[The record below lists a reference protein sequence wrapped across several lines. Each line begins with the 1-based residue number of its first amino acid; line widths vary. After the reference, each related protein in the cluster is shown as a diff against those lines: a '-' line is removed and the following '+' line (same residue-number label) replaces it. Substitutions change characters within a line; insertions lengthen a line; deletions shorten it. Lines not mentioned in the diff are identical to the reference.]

1 MRVPVWGRRRS
12 HLEGCDG
19 QALEREVLGVYGAV
33 LERGGGRNDQHIL
46 MPHAEAAVL
55 VVPGLVRQRHPRT
68 KRDLVRRL
76 PIPCAADAADAC
88 VCACVRMRVCAWAR
102 MQVRACACARARA
115 CVCVCVAVTAR
126 SRRGRARACKSGC
139 RRGAHAVHAGAT
151 MARVDVGT
159 RDAFAGSAARGQAK
173 PSRAKRGGG
182 GAAAALLSLTS
193 RSKLIPCGPS
203 CTFRNAP
210 TPCPVPAAS
219 TARPRAHA
227 DPCARHHHAAGRSAG
242 AARSRRA
249 PPGAHS
255 AALRGVCFV
264 CGARGGARAG
274 FRAFGCGPQRTY
286 RAGSRARPATAACA
300 RRRRAGS
307 PSCPRGR
314 PPCRRRCARAARASS
329 TAAPATPASHA
340 RRQRAP
346 SRRQAPLWMR
356 PRSAR
361 RRAALPF
368 PLLRPAPARSHIYL
382 YEYIYIHPLQG
393 CGLPARRGRRGGPIL
408 PIHRRT
414 GCGGADAHVLR
425 RLAEVHRAR
434 DVGRDVD
441 VLRARVDEVPTGVP
455 RRTPGAAGAGPPSR
469 PPARTRDPPPTAAL
483 RRAAA
488 EQWRWAARPLRSAR
502 RPCSVGRRRSQ
513 ARACAGDACR
523 QACRTCGAG
532 RASPQ
537 SKRTACSG

>member
-1 MRVPVWGRRRS
+1 MRA
-12 HLEGCDG
+12 C
-19 QALEREVLGVYGAV
+19 ALA
-33 LERGGGRNDQHIL
+33 
-46 MPHAEAAVL
+46 
-55 VVPGLVRQRHPRT
+55 
-68 KRDLVRRL
+68 
-76 PIPCAADAADAC
+76 CAC
-88 VCACVRMRVCAWAR
+88 VCVHGRACKCACVHAR
-102 MQVRACACARARA
+102 TRA
-115 CVCVCVAVTAR
+115 CVCVRCSDRPQPSWACACVQERLSAR
-126 SRRGRARACKSGC
+126 RPCGARRR
-139 RRGAHAVHAGAT
+139 
-151 MARVDVGT
+151 DDGT
-159 RDAFAGSAARGQAK
+159 RRRRHARCFRWQCGARPSQAK

-227 DPCARHHHAAGRSAG
+227 DPCAVTTTPPVGRPARRGPAAL
-242 AARSRRA
+242 
-249 PPGAHS
+249 PPGPTVRRCAG
-255 AALRGVCFV
+255 LVRFV

-274 FRAFGCGPQRTY
+274 FRAFGCGPLRTY

-382 YEYIYIHPLQG
+382 YKYIYIHPLQG
-393 CGLPARRGRRGGPIL
+393 CGLPARRGRRGGPTY
-408 PIHRRT
+408 PAHPSADGVRR
-414 GCGGADAHVLR
+414 R
-425 RLAEVHRAR
+425 RCARA
-434 DVGRDVD
+434 
-441 VLRARVDEVPTGVP
+441 P
-455 RRTPGAAGAGPPSR
+455 
-469 PPARTRDPPPTAAL
+469 
-483 RRAAA
+483 
-488 EQWRWAARPLRSAR
+488 SAR
-502 RPCSVGRRRSQ
+502 RGAPC
-513 ARACAGDACR
+513 A
-523 QACRTCGAG
+523 
-532 RASPQ
+532 
-537 SKRTACSG
+537 

>member
-1 MRVPVWGRRRS
+1 MRVLVWGRRRS

-102 MQVRACACARARA
+102 MQVRVCACARARA

-159 RDAFAGSAARGQAK
+159 RDAFAGSAARGQAE

-182 GAAAALLSLTS
+182 GTAAALLSLTS

-219 TARPRAHA
+219 TARRERMRTRAPVTTTPPVGRPAGAVPPRS
-227 DPCARHHHAAGRSAG
+227 PRGPQRG
-242 AARSRRA
+242 AAR
-249 PPGAHS
+249 G
-255 AALRGVCFV
+255 LFCL
-264 CGARGGARAG
+264 
-274 FRAFGCGPQRTY
+274 
-286 RAGSRARPATAACA
+286 
-300 RRRRAGS
+300 RRAGWGS
-307 PSCPRGR
+307 GGLSGFWVWAAANL
-314 PPCRRRCARAARASS
+314 PCR
-329 TAAPATPASHA
+329 
-340 RRQRAP
+340 
-346 SRRQAPLWMR
+346 
-356 PRSAR
+356 
-361 RRAALPF
+361 
-368 PLLRPAPARSHIYL
+368 
-382 YEYIYIHPLQG
+382 
-393 CGLPARRGRRGGPIL
+393 
-408 PIHRRT
+408 
-414 GCGGADAHVLR
+414 
-425 RLAEVHRAR
+425 
-434 DVGRDVD
+434 
-441 VLRARVDEVPTGVP
+441 
-455 RRTPGAAGAGPPSR
+455 
-469 PPARTRDPPPTAAL
+469 
-483 RRAAA
+483 
-488 EQWRWAARPLRSAR
+488 
-502 RPCSVGRRRSQ
+502 
-513 ARACAGDACR
+513 
-523 QACRTCGAG
+523 
-532 RASPQ
+532 
-537 SKRTACSG
+537 

>member
-1 MRVPVWGRRRS
+1 MRVLVWGRRRS

-68 KRDLVRRL
+68 KSDLVRRL

-102 MQVRACACARARA
+102 MQVRVCACARARVSVCVRCSDRPQPSWACA
-115 CVCVCVAVTAR
+115 CVQERLSARRPCGARRRDDGTRRRRHARCFRWQCGARPSQAEPSQARRRRRCCSAVVTHQPQQAHPVRALVHVQKRADAVPRPCGQHGPAASACGPVRPSPPRRRSVGRPVAVPPR
-126 SRRGRARACKSGC
+126 SPRGPQ
-139 RRGAHAVHAGAT
+139 RG
-151 MARVDVGT
+151 
-159 RDAFAGSAARGQAK
+159 AARG
-173 PSRAKRGGG
+173 
-182 GAAAALLSLTS
+182 LFCL
-193 RSKLIPCGPS
+193 
-203 CTFRNAP
+203 
-210 TPCPVPAAS
+210 
-219 TARPRAHA
+219 
-227 DPCARHHHAAGRSAG
+227 
-242 AARSRRA
+242 RRA
-249 PPGAHS
+249 GWG
-255 AALRGVCFV
+255 LG
-264 CGARGGARAG
+264 
-274 FRAFGCGPQRTY
+274 RAFGCGPQRTY

-361 RRAALPF
+361 RRAPLPF
-368 PLLRPAPARSHIYL
+368 PLLRPAPARPHIYL

-393 CGLPARRGRRGGPIL
+393 CGLPARWGRGGGPIL
-408 PIHRRT
+408 PIHRT
-414 GCGGADAHVLR
+414 GCGGADTHVLR

-434 DVGRDVD
+434 DVGRAVD
-441 VLRARVDEVPTGVP
+441 VLRARVDEVPVGRTAAS
-455 RRTPGAAGAGPPSR
+455 RRRWAGR
-469 PPARTRDPPPTAAL
+469 PPASSHSHYSTDRCAA
-483 RRAAA
+483 
-488 EQWRWAARPLRSAR
+488 P
-502 RPCSVGRRRSQ
+502 
-513 ARACAGDACR
+513 
-523 QACRTCGAG
+523 
-532 RASPQ
+532 
-537 SKRTACSG
+537 